1 MYVYDVI
8 VQLNRPRRQAWRWK
22 NGVMGSRTISY
33 YFQSNLNYE
42 IQYLFMGAI
51 RAWEKDTCVKFVN
64 NKTASSMQ
72 VGAFSRGGCYHQGN
86 GKTSWLNAGCGHLAG
101 ITHEVGHAIGLG
113 HTHNRHD
120 RDKYLNMDW
129 GNVEVYKDQYK
140 PMTQEQNDNYDVPY
154 DYGSIMHYGV
164 PQRNPAM
171 APIDEKYF
179 RTIGSPII
187 SFIDLV
193 MVNKHY
199 KCEELCHSKNP
210 PPCARGGFPNPNDC
224 STCVCPVGYGG
235 SLCND
240 MPVDCSESQTVTAT
254 KEWNQVQRNAL
265 NMNGDRY
272 SYFRCT
278 SWIKSP
284 EGTKIEVEIADINSH
299 VEKIGCVLA
308 GIEIK
313 TQKDQRLTGYRHAT
327 FT

>member
-1 MYVYDVI
+1 MKCLTIISLIAICICGGVLGRVVNDDVI

-129 GNVEVYKDQYK
+129 GNVERGFYDISRAN
-140 PMTQEQNDNYDVPY
+140 PLMTLQ
-154 DYGSIMHYGV
+154 
-164 PQRNPAM
+164 
-171 APIDEKYF
+171 
-179 RTIGSPII
+179 
-187 SFIDLV
+187 
-193 MVNKHY
+193 VN
-199 KCEELCHSKNP
+199 
-210 PPCARGGFPNPNDC
+210 RDC
-224 STCVCPVGYGG
+224 Y
-235 SLCND
+235 
-240 MPVDCSESQTVTAT
+240 
-254 KEWNQVQRNAL
+254 
-265 NMNGDRY
+265 
-272 SYFRCT
+272 
-278 SWIKSP
+278 
-284 EGTKIEVEIADINSH
+284 
-299 VEKIGCVLA
+299 
-308 GIEIK
+308 
-313 TQKDQRLTGYRHAT
+313 
-327 FT
+327 